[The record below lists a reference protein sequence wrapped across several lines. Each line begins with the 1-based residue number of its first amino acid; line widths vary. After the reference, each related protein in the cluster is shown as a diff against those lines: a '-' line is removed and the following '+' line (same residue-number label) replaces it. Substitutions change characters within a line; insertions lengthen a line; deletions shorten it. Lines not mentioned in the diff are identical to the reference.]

1 VSSSV
6 RERIE
11 GIVRDALADD
21 SVTLSADTTAADVP
35 GWDSLAHVNI
45 MFMIEQ
51 DLGVRFTDEEFTGF
65 VNVGELER
73 MIASKRSEA

>member
-1 VSSSV
+1 MSSSV
-6 RERIE
+6 LERIE
-11 GIVRDALADD
+11 RIVRDALADD
-21 SVTLSADTTAADVP
+21 TVTLSAHTTAADVP

-51 DLGVRFTDEEFTGF
+51 DLGVRFSDDEFAGF

-73 MIASKRSEA
+73 MIASKRSGA

>member
-1 VSSSV
+1 MSASV
-6 RERIE
+6 LERIE

-21 SVTLSADTTAADVP
+21 SVTLSAHTTAADVP

-51 DLGVRFTDEEFTGF
+51 DLGVRFTDDEFAGF
-65 VNVGELER
+65 VNVGELEQ
-73 MIASKRSEA
+73 MIASKRAGA